1 MESGMDKLVY
11 WTGPIG
17 LALGACA
24 LGLHLAHR
32 PPKIAYAETATLMTE
47 FSEAIKARKQF
58 GEKSKEWD
66 GNIKA
71 LNDSLNTAM
80 EKLKTEYEKAS
91 PARKEELRTIL
102 QKRNEDLQR
111 YTNAVKKMSDEKEKE
126 LMGPV
131 IQEMNA
137 FMKTWGNQ
145 HGYSLILGTTNGGNI
160 LQADAGLDVTAGLL
174 RDMNDHF
181 KDLPLAESAKATA
194 AKPASGTK
202 TN

>member
-1 MESGMDKLVY
+1 MMDNRKFLNWSGPL
-11 WTGPIG
+11 G

-24 LGLHLAHR
+24 LGLHMANR

-58 GEKSKEWD
+58 EDQSREWN
-66 GNIKA
+66 GNIKT
-71 LNDSLNTAM
+71 LNDSLNAAM
-80 EKLKTEYEKAS
+80 DKLKMEYEKAS
-91 PARKEELRTIL
+91 PARKEELRTLL

-131 IQEMNA
+131 IQKMNA
-137 FMKTWGNQ
+137 YMKTWGKQ

-160 LQADAGLDVTAGLL
+160 LQADARLDVTAALL
-174 RDMNDHF
+174 QELNEHY
-181 KDLPLAESAKATA
+181 KDLPLADTAKAA
-194 AKPASGTK
+194 NAKSGAVPK
-202 TN
+202 SN